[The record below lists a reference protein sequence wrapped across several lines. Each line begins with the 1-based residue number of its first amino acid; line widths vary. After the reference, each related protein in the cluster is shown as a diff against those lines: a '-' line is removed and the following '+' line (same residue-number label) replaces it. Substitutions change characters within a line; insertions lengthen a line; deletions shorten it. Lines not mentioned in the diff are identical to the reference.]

1 MALIQTPFLLL
12 HNNDLNMQSVEELQN
27 MNNAHR
33 VPIPLQVYFLQEH
46 VASILGVG
54 QSGSEY
60 IMEKTSR
67 NVFSGFGQFVN
78 NLVEKRGVRTRNA
91 RSTCE
96 TQIFVSL
103 NGFKCPLNEWKNNCL
118 GWAQTHVG
126 VVVLINASI
135 NVPKETVAQ
144 EVQHEQQPRGII
156 RLPEPPMQFGD
167 DGYEIEMVHEISDD
181 EMSWMDEQFEAEDR
195 FFQQMENEE
204 NAFYGRGTDE
214 NTKKEVTECTIC
226 YGPLTKNLK
235 APCGVEEHQICGEC
249 LGRHACNWNCHCVSA
264 STPFVSCP
272 HEGCD
277 GQYTLK
283 TIQPFISEKNMTTL
297 VEKINHFQRRQTV
310 SFACPRCHEISSV
323 NSEFVKDRPVGT
335 LAVKCQNQ
343 NCGLEVCYHCLDA
356 VPMGS
361 ASRSQS
367 LTGIMHPL
375 VCHHCANAHEFSP
388 PRAGQ
393 YNRFVPKAN
402 CVSIIPRNYEL
413 NIQDCIRQLTA
424 ICNNKTMV
432 SMCRVCNTPIH
443 RSSACSEI
451 THCGI
456 RQCTICGMSG
466 LEFESHLL
474 DHWQS
479 TGLMNTCPRW
489 MTDDFW
495 HMVLPHIPDSGRC
508 VEGVCHSDTH
518 DCCCKQHENFRNEVV
533 EVRRVRHFRGLLRS
547 LPGQLQTLVI
557 EKIIEMGEANVNP
570 LKEVLD
576 RIRLAR
582 EYGNLL

>member
-1 MALIQTPFLLL
+1 MALVQTPFLLL
-12 HNNDLNMQSVEELQN
+12 HSNFPMQNSGDSQN
-27 MNNAHR
+27 MDNAHR
-33 VPIPLQVYFLQEH
+33 VPLPLQVYFLQEI
-46 VASILGVG
+46 VASIEGVG
-54 QSGSEY
+54 QSGNEY

-67 NVFSGFGQFVN
+67 VVYSGFNQFIN
-78 NLVEKRGVRTRNA
+78 ILVEKRGVRTRNA

-103 NGFKCPLNEWKNNCL
+103 NGFKCSLHDWRSNCL
-118 GWAQTHVG
+118 GWAQTHLG
-126 VVVLINASI
+126 VVVLISASI
-135 NVPKETVAQ
+135 RIPETNVENEMTIQ
-144 EVQHEQQPRGII
+144 DEPRGII
-156 RLPEPPMQFGD
+156 RLPEPPMQFAD
-167 DGYEIEMVHEISDD
+167 DGREIEMIHEITDD
-181 EMSWMDEQFEAEDR
+181 ELAWMEEEYEAEER
-195 FFQQMENEE
+195 FFQQMEDEE
-204 NAFYGRGTDE
+204 NAFYGRGIE
-214 NTKKEVTECTIC
+214 NDKKKDITECTIC
-226 YGPLTKNLK
+226 YGPLTEGLK
-235 APCGVEEHQICGEC
+235 PPCGVNEHKICGEC

-283 TIQPFISEKNMTTL
+283 TIKPFISEKNMTTL

-343 NCGLEVCYHCLDA
+343 NCGMEVCYHCLDA
-356 VPMGS
+356 VPIGS
-361 ASRSQS
+361 ASKSQS

-375 VCHHCANAHEFSP
+375 VCTHCANSHEFSP

-402 CVSIIPRNYEL
+402 SVSIIPRNYEL
-413 NIQDCIRQLTA
+413 TIEDCIKQLTA
-424 ICNNKTMV
+424 ICTNKTMV
-432 SMCRVCNTPIH
+432 TMCRVCNTPIH
-443 RSSACSEI
+443 RSSACAEI

-495 HMVLPHIPDSGRC
+495 HMVLPRIPSSERC
-508 VEGVCHSDTH
+508 VEGICHSDSH
-518 DCCCKQHENFRNEVV
+518 DCSCKKHENFRNQVV
-533 EVRRVRHFRGLLRS
+533 EVRRIRHFRGLLRS

-557 EKIIEMGEANVNP
+557 EKIIELGEANVNP
-570 LKEVLD
+570 LKDILD

-582 EYGNLL
+582 EYGKLL